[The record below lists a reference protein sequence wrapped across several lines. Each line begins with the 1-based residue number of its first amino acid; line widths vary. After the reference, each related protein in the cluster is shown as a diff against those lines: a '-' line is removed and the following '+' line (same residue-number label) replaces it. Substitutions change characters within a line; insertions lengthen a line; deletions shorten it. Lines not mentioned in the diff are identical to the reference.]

1 MSVLTTIDSATVE
14 PKAKALLDGV
24 QKKLGMTPNMMRVL
38 AVNPTVLGAYLGF
51 AGALAGGRLGAK
63 LHEQIALAVA
73 EANGCNYCLAA
84 HTLLAKGAGVAP
96 ADILAARRGSSSDAR
111 AAATLALARKLVAQ
125 HGHVSP
131 EDVVEARTASL
142 SDADIVEVVAS
153 VAINVFTNYLNIAAF
168 ILDSNGARAGNQ
180 ALTAASTVAIRT
192 IATGV
197 VPPAGG
203 GAAKGNQAKQAKQA
217 PATPRGLRSV

>member
-1 MSVLTTIDSATVE
+1 MTVLTTIDPATAE

-84 HTLLAKGAGVAP
+84 HTLLAKGAGVAA
-96 ADILAARRGSSSDAR
+96 ADILAARRGTSGDAR
-111 AAATLALARKLVAQ
+111 AAAALALAHKLVAQ
-125 HGHVSP
+125 HGRVSP
-131 EDVVEARTASL
+131 EDVAQARAASL

-153 VAINVFTNYLNIAAF
+153 VAINVFTNYLNIAADTDVDF
-168 ILDSNGARAGNQ
+168 PP
-180 ALTAASTVAIRT
+180 VAKL
-192 IATGV
+192 
-197 VPPAGG
+197 PAN
-203 GAAKGNQAKQAKQA
+203 A
-217 PATPRGLRSV
+217 